1 MKHLLALL
9 SCVSLLLLAG
19 CHEDPYLTVSPS
31 SLSFAEEG
39 GSQTIQVSANYAWTA
54 SVSGSGF
61 KISPAS
67 GEGSRFNAP
76 SREAAYIRIHKL
88 AYGSSWEYDY
98 EEFVKYDA
106 INRWTSVTKAPGR

>member
-1 MKHLLALL
+1 MAHQ
-9 SCVSLLLLAG
+9 
-19 CHEDPYLTVSPS
+19 
-31 SLSFAEEG
+31 AE
-39 GSQTIQVSANYAWTA
+39 T
-54 SVSGSGF
+54 
-61 KISPAS
+61 

-106 INRWTSVTKAPGR
+106 INRRTSVTKAPGN